1 MTMTAVQTI
10 MPPVVVPADANPAA
24 HRYIEHAQALLER
37 AGASNDPEWIDTLN
51 RMAGQMLEIAIY
63 LGAKTH

>member
-1 MTMTAVQTI
+1 MTAPVTETV
-10 MPPVVVPADANPAA
+10 MPPVVIPPDANPAA
-24 HRYIEHAQALLER
+24 HRYVEHAQALLER
-37 AGASNDPEWIDTLN
+37 ASISNDPEWIDTLN